1 MERTNMGVMKKILWN
16 KGKEQILE
24 DSKEGPI
31 SENDLLHCIKVQAKL
46 LLKKKRYS
54 IIQGI
59 FLFKENKS
67 LFFFHIIF

>member
-46 LLKKKRYS
+46 LLKKKKILHNTGYLSFQR
-54 IIQGI
+54 
-59 FLFKENKS
+59 K
-67 LFFFHIIF
+67 